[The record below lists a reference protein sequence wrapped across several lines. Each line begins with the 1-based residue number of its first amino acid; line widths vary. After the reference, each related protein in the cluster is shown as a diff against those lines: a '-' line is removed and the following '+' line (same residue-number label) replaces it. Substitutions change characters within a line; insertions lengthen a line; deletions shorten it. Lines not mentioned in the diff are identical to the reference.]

1 MYRYIVA
8 LALAASSFPYATA
21 QIATQFQSPSV
32 AFSNT
37 AGCSNPGTSSSMIA
51 GECTAIPTTILGTP
65 SQSMNVTYP
74 IDNHMATDSGFRLVT
89 FYNDAICEV
98 GGDAMPYT
106 GADVCVEVSKYGS
119 MKAKCSNILTGATYT
134 APANSS

>member
-1 MYRYIVA
+1 MYRFIIA
-8 LALAASSFPYATA
+8 LAMAATSFPYATA

-32 AFSNT
+32 AFSNN

-51 GECTAIPTTILGTP
+51 GECTAIPTTILGTA

-74 IDNHMATDSGFRLVT
+74 IDNVDLNCPLT
-89 FYNDAICEV
+89 FYNDAMCAV

-106 GADVCVEVSKYGS
+106 GANVCVEVSNYGS
-119 MKAKCSNILTGATYT
+119 VKAKCSNILTGATYT